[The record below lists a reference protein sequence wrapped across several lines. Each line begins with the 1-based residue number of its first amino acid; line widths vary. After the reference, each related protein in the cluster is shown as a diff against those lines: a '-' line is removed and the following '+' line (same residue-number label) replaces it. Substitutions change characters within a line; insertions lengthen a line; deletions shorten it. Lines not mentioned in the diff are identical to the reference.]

1 MIFYLNLSKARML
14 SEGKYQGNGIY
25 NNLHYAALITK
36 LRFLGP
42 RLFKISFTQ
51 GYVIIEFT

>member
-1 MIFYLNLSKARML
+1 MIFHLNLSKARIL

-25 NNLHYAALITK
+25 NLHYAALITK
-36 LRFLGP
+36 LRFLGS

-51 GYVIIEFT
+51 GYVFIEFT